1 MGQGNGVLV
10 DLTKCIGCGSCTVA
24 CKLWNKLEFDK
35 KKPTT
40 GNDVKLV
47 DKNWTVVTKN
57 EVQDKIENFGN
68 NKKIYTYDS
77 CANFSYISQNQEE
90 KYGKLF

>member
-47 DKNWTVVTKN
+47 DKK
-57 EVQDKIENFGN
+57 
-68 NKKIYTYDS
+68 
-77 CANFSYISQNQEE
+77 
-90 KYGKLF
+90 